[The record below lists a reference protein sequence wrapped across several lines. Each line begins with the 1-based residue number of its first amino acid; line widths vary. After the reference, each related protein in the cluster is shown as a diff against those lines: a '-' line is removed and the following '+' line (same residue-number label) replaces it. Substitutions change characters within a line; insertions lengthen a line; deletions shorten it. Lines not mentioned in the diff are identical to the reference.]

1 MFYISSRNLKSC
13 ILVLKKLYI
22 QISSSVALS
31 LQFCIHGKIQQI
43 HVILKLCKA
52 KDDEYSW
59 YEYNILQLK
68 LIFEI
73 EPQ

>member
-1 MFYISSRNLKSC
+1 MKSY

-31 LQFCIHGKIQQI
+31 LKFCIHGKIQQI

-52 KDDEYSW
+52 KDE
-59 YEYNILQLK
+59 
-68 LIFEI
+68 
-73 EPQ
+73 

>member
-1 MFYISSRNLKSC
+1 MFHISFRSLKSY

-52 KDDEYSW
+52 KDEYSW
-59 YEYNILQLK
+59 YDYNILQPN

>member
-1 MFYISSRNLKSC
+1 M
-13 ILVLKKLYI
+13 
-22 QISSSVALS
+22 S
-31 LQFCIHGKIQQI
+31 LQFRMHGKIQQI

-52 KDDEYSW
+52 KDEYSW
-59 YEYNILQLK
+59 YDYNILQLK

>member
-1 MFYISSRNLKSC
+1 MCYISSRNLKSY

-31 LQFCIHGKIQQI
+31 LQFRMHGKIQQI

-52 KDDEYSW
+52 KDEYSC
-59 YEYNILQLK
+59 YDYNILQLK